1 MTNKYFLFEDIS
13 SQWLEMAKEAKA
25 GQEIFIFSPFITGSL
40 ITEVCKVALSNPV
53 FVITSLKPDAYL
65 GGSLDVG
72 VLTDLL
78 SKNVKVFHHS
88 KLHAKLMLVGS
99 KLTVGSQ
106 NFTDGGKYN
115 EEASLVCDV
124 SKDQIEILEKKITD
138 LLKEADAIDKV
149 ILEKFVHDC
158 ENIREQYEEI
168 QKMLEAVD
176 VDIDEYFELG
186 VQQRK
191 PELQEVGVI
200 KSNFGTHYVPIPV
213 KVREKEYS
221 LLYYG
226 EKNIDMA
233 TYYTLVSTRKNE
245 ILNKFW
251 KNGLPQ
257 IQENLEHLKY
267 QMRYLCFELNSL
279 QLFWVRAN
287 SSQIGKFGLGCTFTN
302 WKSPDGK
309 EPIRVILQNPYES
322 EDFANIKIKFDTE
335 QYGQINI
342 GVLFT
347 GTSFN
352 LKSHSNKAKDKGGP
366 VEVIKDW
373 TVFWTLLIEPVLAEL
388 PSKILTPFNY
398 KNERTGVS
406 PTRLFKANQLMKLGL
421 QKYEDKVFYI
431 LDDA

>member
-88 KLHAKLMLVGS
+88 KLHAKLMLVGT

-115 EEASLVCDV
+115 EETSLVCDV
-124 SKDQIEILEKKITD
+124 SKDQIESLEEKITD
-138 LLKEADAIDKV
+138 LLKVAFAIDKG
-149 ILEKFVHDC
+149 ILEKFVDDC
-158 ENIREQYEEI
+158 EKIREQHEAL
-168 QKMLEAVD
+168 QKLLEV
-176 VDIDEYFELG
+176 VDIEIDTYVDLEVKRHE
-186 VQQRK
+186 
-191 PELQEVGVI
+191 PELQEVEI
-200 KSNFGTHYVPIPV
+200 TKSNFGTNYVPIPI

-221 LLYYG
+221 LFYYG
-226 EKNIDMA
+226 EYLDTA
-233 TYYTLVSTRKNE
+233 SYYTLASSQKNE
-245 ILNKFW
+245 VLNKFW
-251 KNGLPQ
+251 KTGLPQ
-257 IQENLEHLKY
+257 AHENLEHLKS

-279 QLFWVRAN
+279 QLFWIRAN
-287 SSQIGKFGLGCTFTN
+287 AKQIGKFGLRCTFN
-302 WKSPDGK
+302 GWKSPDGGGDIK
-309 EPIRVILQNPYES
+309 VTLQNPYES
-322 EDFANIKIKFDTE
+322 EDFTNIKIQFDT
-335 QYGQINI
+335 QKYGRVYI

-347 GTSFN
+347 GTSFH
-352 LKSHSNKAKDKGGP
+352 LKSHSNRAKDKGGP

-373 TVFWTLLIEPVLAEL
+373 KTFLPLLIEPVLAEL
-388 PSKILTPFNY
+388 PSQILTPFNY
-398 KNERTGVS
+398 SKQRLGIS
-406 PTRLFKANQLMKLGL
+406 PARLFKANQLMKLGL
-421 QKYEDKVFYI
+421 QKYEDKLFYI
-431 LDDA
+431 LDDV